1 METIRNYRFLLTLTD
16 VVLLVVAAFFA
27 SQVASVLLLPYA
39 ELSRTEVVS
48 NGEKVVGVFPG
59 TSPGSPGSTSSSNSI
74 DVGDISVI
82 LERNLFGS
90 RIDGTPPTP
99 ADISDEELE
108 KLPESTLPLKLL
120 GTVVQLQG
128 RRSFAVI
135 QNTGTRRQQLY
146 FAGEEIQEGVVLAS
160 VSRNRVVLVRNG
172 QEEILEKDK
181 DAAPSPPARRAAT
194 RSGRARPT
202 PTSKNAASDIAVR
215 KVGDNNYVMDRR
227 EVQGVLQDFNK
238 LLTQIRVVPHFANGK
253 PDGFKVF
260 NIRPGSFFAQLGMVN
275 GDIIKRVNGL
285 DITGPEQ
292 ALQMFTQLRDESRVT
307 VDLERFRK
315 NLTLQYDIR

>member
-1 METIRNYRFLLTLTD
+1 MTIMETIRNYKLMLTLAD
-16 VVLLVVAAFFA
+16 VALLIVAALFA
-27 SQVASVLLLPYA
+27 SRIVSALWLPPVEPSGA
-39 ELSRTEVVS
+39 AVVS
-48 NGEKVVGVFPG
+48 TSDKVPG
-59 TSPGSPGSTSSSNSI
+59 TASTVSSRQSDI
-74 DVGDISVI
+74 GDTSVI
-82 LERNLFGS
+82 LKRNLFGS
-90 RIDGTPPTP
+90 RIDGSSRSP
-99 ADISDEELE
+99 ADMSDEDLE

-135 QNTGTRRQQLY
+135 QNTGTRLQQLY
-146 FAGEEIQEGVVLAS
+146 FAGEEVQEGVVLSS

-172 QEEILEKDK
+172 QEEILEKDE
-181 DAAPSPPARRAAT
+181 DNTPSPPAKRAAA
-194 RSGRARPT
+194 RSSRSRPT
-202 PTSKNAASDIAVR
+202 PANKSAGGDIAVR

-227 EVQGVLQDFNK
+227 EVDGILQDFNQ
-238 LLTQIRVVPHFANGK
+238 LLTQIRVVPHFADGK
-253 PDGFKVF
+253 PDGFKIF

>member
-1 METIRNYRFLLTLTD
+1 LETIRNYKFLLTLAD
-16 VVLLVVAAFFA
+16 VVLLVVAAYFA
-27 SQVASVLLLPYA
+27 SQIASVFLVP
-39 ELSRTEVVS
+39 SGGPS
-48 NGEKVVGVFPG
+48 PG
-59 TSPGSPGSTSSSNSI
+59 TVSSSDTR
-74 DVGDISVI
+74 DVSVRPDPSPDSAVVDNASVI
-82 LERNLFGS
+82 LKRNLFGS
-90 RIDGTPPTP
+90 RIDGSTRSPV
-99 ADISDEELE
+99 DISDEKLE
-108 KLPESTLPLKLL
+108 KLPESSLPLKLL
-120 GTVVQLQG
+120 GTVVQVEG

-135 QNTGTRRQQLY
+135 QNTGTRQQQLY

-172 QEEILEKDK
+172 QEEVLEKDE
-181 DAAPSPPARRAAT
+181 DAAPSPPARRAAA

-215 KVGDNNYVMDRR
+215 KVGDNNYVMNRR
-227 EVQGVLQDFNK
+227 EVEGVLQDFNK
-238 LLTQIRVVPHFANGK
+238 LLTQIRVVPHFADGK
-253 PDGFKVF
+253 PDGFKIF
-260 NIRPGSFFAQLGMVN
+260 NIRPGSLFAQLGMVN